1 MTRPQ
6 VASRSEVA
14 RGLRASVCAAMPRR
28 GSLLYSMSKL
38 ITIVAV
44 SASAILPMA
53 AHADSLV
60 APVAATAQSHYGD
73 RAPGNTIDGSGM
85 SENPVTVRSSANN
98 TASLMWLSNGTSDT
112 WIMFDMGETM
122 TLTGMH
128 VWNYNEDPF
137 RNKKT
142 GRIEYNFPQRGVKTC
157 ELRVGDSPLADGAT
171 YAAAG
176 EWGTLKENISLA
188 CAIGDASGYE
198 GEDVRF
204 GVPLTTRYVM
214 LRVLANHN
222 HEVGNPQVGNYTGL
236 SEVRFYRIGLPVSPV
251 AATVQSHYRGSG
263 ADDRRAS
270 NTIDGSGMSPL
281 SLPRT
286 IGVTADTRV
295 DIPTMWLSNGT
306 TDTWIAFDL
315 GAVKTV
321 TGFHLWNYNESGPN
335 FPKRGIKKAEVYVG
349 ETMPPEG
356 GSYANA
362 GAAWGRLVET
372 MEFAQAPGV
381 AGYLGEDYQFQ
392 TPVIGRYFQFVVKEK
407 HDSSDRYT
415 GISEILFYE
424 AAQETTVT
432 RLSSGAET
440 IPDGT
445 VVAVVTDGEGVAAP
459 IAVTDGARVRAI
471 RAEASGGMPQIDPNG
486 GTLAVGTIDL
496 PAGSAGLE
504 IMPGNVTGLAEM
516 RSWLE
521 WRLDSDLVV
530 HADLS
535 GAVNLWKT
543 GPGTLVFDGSDTR
556 TGDNWFSGGVFR
568 QTGGSLDIPGG
579 TFVDAKAEFLGGTS
593 RATGTDGFA
602 LCGSSMMVVEDHSAE
617 WSKLQAVSGVTAL
630 AVRDGA
636 TLTLGSL
643 AGDAPESFNI
653 AIDDGTIGPRAL
665 ITTVPWLPNLGP
677 VRVGAGGA
685 VFDTSAGDAVVE
697 AVIEGDAGGG
707 AITKTGAN
715 TLELR
720 RRVANAGPV
729 HIEEGTLRLALP
741 QAVVRYD
748 FEGIDGTKVPNLGSG
763 GAAYDGVVSGAPEQ
777 VDGLGGTGK
786 ALSFCAATN
795 GVATAS
801 ALGLRDYTYATWVKS
816 AGVPAAR
823 ASHRIIIGGNF
834 ADKANFIGY
843 LGTDAPTGI
852 PRSGIYWAFVRDAD
866 QNLRSDISSVN
877 DTENWHHIAS
887 TFDGS
892 TVTLYYDGN
901 LVYSLPAQYARQ
913 LYNVKVGFGNNVSP
927 NNEFWHGAMD
937 DACVFDRAL
946 SADEIAMLM
955 RGEWKAVNVLNPE
968 SDLSID
974 EGAKLDLGG
983 TDQTVATLTLKG
995 RLRRLGPTTWGAIGS
1010 GADHETDLIVGE
1022 GVLRVTGPARSGLS
1036 VIVK

>member
-1 MTRPQ
+1 MHNFRKANPLTF
-6 VASRSEVA
+6 AA
-14 RGLRASVCAAMPRR
+14 IAAFCAA
-28 GSLLYSMSKL
+28 
-38 ITIVAV
+38 
-44 SASAILPMA
+44 A
-53 AHADSLV
+53 ALADSLV
-60 APVAATAQSHYGD
+60 APVAATAQSHFGD

-98 TASLMWLSNGTSDT
+98 TSSRMWLSNGTSDT

-128 VWNYNEDPF
+128 VWNYNEEPYGSGV
-137 RNKKT
+137 NLK
-142 GRIEYNFPQRGVKTC
+142 YFPQRGVKTC
-157 ELRVGDSPLADGAT
+157 ELRVGDSLLADGAT

-188 CAIGDASGYE
+188 YATGAASGYE

-214 LRVLANHN
+214 LRVTANHG
-222 HEVGNPQVGNYTGL
+222 HDAYTGL
-236 SEVRFYRIGLPVSPV
+236 SEVRFYRSPGIGLPVSPV
-251 AATVQSHYRGSG
+251 AATVQSHYKNG
-263 ADDRRAS
+263 ADDRRAL
-270 NTIDGSGMSPL
+270 NTIDGSGMSP
-281 SLPRT
+281 SGLPQT
-286 IGVTADTRV
+286 IGCGAGTSVTL
-295 DIPTMWLSNGT
+295 PTMWLSNGT

-321 TGFHLWNYNESGPN
+321 TGFHLWNYNESGSN
-335 FPKRGIKKAEVYVG
+335 FPKRGVKKAEVYVG
-349 ETMPPEG
+349 DTMPPEG
-356 GSYANA
+356 GSYADA
-362 GAAWGRLVET
+362 GAAWGTLVET
-372 MEFAQAPGV
+372 MEFAQAPG
-381 AGYLGEDYQFQ
+381 ATGYLGEDYQFQ
-392 TPVIGRYFQFVVKEK
+392 TPVIGRYFQFVVKERFPAGN
-407 HDSSDRYT
+407 DRYT

-432 RLSSGAET
+432 RLSSGAKA

-445 VVAVVTDGEGVAAP
+445 AVAVVTDGEGVAAP
-459 IAVTDGARVRAI
+459 IAVTDGTRVRAI
-471 RAEASGGMPQIDPNG
+471 RAVASGGMPQIDPNG

-504 IMPGNVTGLAEM
+504 IMQGNVTSLDEM
-516 RSWLE
+516 RRWLE
-521 WRLDSDLVV
+521 WRLDSELVV

-602 LCGSSMMVVEDHSAE
+602 LCGSSMTVAEDHSAE

-643 AGDAPESFNI
+643 AGGAPDSFTI
-653 AIDDGTIGPRAL
+653 AIDGGTIGPRAL
-665 ITTVPWLPNLGP
+665 GAAVPWLPNLGP
-677 VRVGAGGA
+677 VRVGEGGA

-697 AVIEGDAGGG
+697 AAIEGDAGG

-748 FEGIDGTKVPNLGSG
+748 FEGISGTKVPNLGSG

-1010 GADHETDLIVGE
+1010 GADHETDLIVGD
-1022 GVLRVTGPARSGLS
+1022 GILRVTGPARSGLS